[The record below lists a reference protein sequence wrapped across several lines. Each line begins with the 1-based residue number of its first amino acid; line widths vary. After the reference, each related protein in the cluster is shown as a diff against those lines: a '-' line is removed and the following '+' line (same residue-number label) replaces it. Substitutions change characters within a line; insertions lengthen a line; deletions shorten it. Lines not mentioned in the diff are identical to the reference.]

1 MSGAICVYVYH
12 QVLIELEAQAV
23 GMAKVGRTLVVGCI
37 NHVVHAYDFKGQ
49 KQYSLY
55 LPSFVVALT
64 AMEVMGQRMMK
75 CTVLALKNGEIRVY
89 HEKHLA
95 SIHTV
100 SSPVS
105 ALYFGKY
112 GREDNTLI
120 TILKNGTLDIKM
132 LPRTANLE
140 ASSSMVGPPVEQET
154 PLPIPKKTKLYIE
167 QAHREVE
174 QAGEMHRIF
183 QKDLCK
189 LRLQA
194 ARAYV
199 KVRSLGKTIHS

>member
-1 MSGAICVYVYH
+1 M
-12 QVLIELEAQAV
+12 LIELEAQAV
-23 GMAKVGRTLVVGCI
+23 GIAKVGRLLVVGCM

-55 LPSFVVALT
+55 LPSFILALT
-64 AMEVMGQRMMK
+64 AMEVTGQRMMK
-75 CTVLALKNGEIRVY
+75 CVVLALKNGEVRVY

-95 SIHTV
+95 SIHIAP
-100 SSPVS
+100 SPVTG
-105 ALYFGKY
+105 LYFGKY

-120 TILKNGTLDIKM
+120 TIMKNGSLDIKM
-132 LPRTANLE
+132 LPRMANLE
-140 ASSSMVGPPVEQET
+140 ASSSMSGPPPEQEM
-154 PLPIPKKTKLYIE
+154 PLPIPKKTKLYID
-167 QAHREVE
+167 QAQREVE

-199 KVRSLGKTIHS
+199 KVISLCRATLK